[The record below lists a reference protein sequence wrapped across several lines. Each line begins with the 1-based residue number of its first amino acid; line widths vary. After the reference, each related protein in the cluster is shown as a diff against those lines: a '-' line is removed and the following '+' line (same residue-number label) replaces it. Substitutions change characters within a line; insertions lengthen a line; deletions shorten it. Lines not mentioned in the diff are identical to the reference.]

1 MKKQSG
7 LFTRLLCWPLTAWR
21 RYRDYP
27 RLEAKLRETEDR
39 YESMLE
45 TLHQRHADIV
55 ENLYRRQNP
64 DRDDSTS

>member
-1 MKKQSG
+1 MSQIDS
-7 LFTRLLCWPLTAWR
+7 LFRFLSWPCTVLR

-27 RLEAKLRETEDR
+27 LLEAQLRETEEK

-55 ENLYRRQNP
+55 EDLYRRKNEP
-64 DRDDSTS
+64 KGDESP